1 VAEVHA
7 QTRHGLVIATG
18 FVFIAVVAGL
28 AGLGG
33 AGLGWWVPLHLFVV
47 GGLLSAISATTLMLA
62 VTWSSSPAPHPIA
75 AAVQRVAVV
84 VGALGL
90 VVGRDRDW
98 EWLFVV
104 GAVMVVLA
112 MIGLAALLMQ
122 VRQRA
127 VTGRYTPAI
136 DAYIAAVVAGTFG
149 MSLGIVLGLGDAGEA
164 VASFRQAHL
173 ILNMFGMVG
182 LVIAG
187 TLPFFSATQVRSKMS
202 PRATPNT
209 IRATVGVLALAT
221 LVASG
226 GALADSQAVVAGGL
240 IAYAVGLVAVATML
254 PIYGRGR
261 LRWGGPRVVQLL
273 SGLAWWA
280 VMTLALAIAAVRGT
294 DDTTLLRT
302 LVIGGFAQILV
313 ASLAYLGPV
322 LRGGGHQ
329 RLTAGFALTRS
340 WVSLVAGN
348 VAAVAALGGWGVLL
362 GIAVIVWAADLAIR
376 AAQLRTPT

>member
-1 VAEVHA
+1 
-7 QTRHGLVIATG
+7 
-18 FVFIAVVAGL
+18 
-28 AGLGG
+28 
-33 AGLGWWVPLHLFVV
+33 
-47 GGLLSAISATTLMLA
+47 
-62 VTWSSSPAPHPIA
+62 
-75 AAVQRVAVV
+75 
-84 VGALGL
+84 
-90 VVGRDRDW
+90 
-98 EWLFVV
+98 
-104 GAVMVVLA
+104 MVVLA